1 MSAERSLA
9 LVKLVKDNEMLSEVE
24 VASVVAPLLESLRA
38 LHEGGRAHGNVS
50 LATVTIRVVEPAD
63 GTIHLPDPECC
74 GEAAHRPCAACQQT
88 AAGPTPAGDVWSV
101 GLLALQLL
109 LGRPCRD
116 PGHAPLVDPRTG
128 ELPMLPRG
136 ATLECIDFLMDCLAP
151 RPEDRASA
159 KELLRHDFLSIIAAP
174 RGPAAADAA
183 DSLADS
189 LADCLLISAAGKQ
202 QAPACRPL
210 AVPSLK
216 AKGRVCFTAPSHTTR
231 CAHCRCQRECG
242 HEQQQARGAREQ
254 AGVCGARARLPAPG
268 LLLAAADKAQH
279 ASPKTSPCCSASKSA
294 ASTKRKAGASC
305 LLDQTV
311 ASPKRKCSG
320 LVKYLS
326 PAILPMAGGDLTS
339 APALVLEA

>member
-1 MSAERSLA
+1 MSTERSLA

-24 VASVVAPLLESLRA
+24 VASVVAPLLDSLQA
-38 LHEGGRAHGNVS
+38 LHAAGRAHGNVS

-63 GTIHLPDPECC
+63 GTIHLPDPVCC
-74 GEAAHRPCAACQQT
+74 GDAAHRPCAGCQQ
-88 AAGPTPAGDVWSV
+88 AAEGPTPASDVWSV

-109 LGRPCRD
+109 LGRPCRASS
-116 PGHAPLVDPRTG
+116 HAPLVDPRTG

-136 ATLECIDFLMDCLAP
+136 VTLECIDFLMDCLAP

-159 KELLRHDFLSIIAAP
+159 AELRRHDFLSTLAP
-174 RGPAAADAA
+174 PCGPAAADAA

-202 QAPACRPL
+202 HAPACRPC

-216 AKGRVCFTAPSHTTR
+216 AKGRVCFTAPSHTAR

-242 HEQQQARGAREQ
+242 HEQQQARVAREQ
-254 AGVCGARARLPAPG
+254 AVCGARAHAPG
-268 LLLAAADKAQH
+268 LTLAAADKAQH
-279 ASPKTSPCCSASKSA
+279 VSPKASPCCSASKSA
-294 ASTKRKAGASC
+294 APTKRKAGASC
-305 LLDQTV
+305 LLDQPAAT
-311 ASPKRKCSG
+311 PKRKCSG

-326 PAILPMAGGDLTS
+326 PAILPMAGDLAS
-339 APALVLEA
+339 APTLVLEA

>member
-9 LVKLVKDNEMLSEVE
+9 LVKLVKDHEMLSEVE
-24 VASVVAPLLESLRA
+24 VASVVAPLLDSLQA
-38 LHEGGRAHGNVS
+38 LHATGRAHGNVS

-63 GTIHLPDPECC
+63 GTIHLPDPGCC
-74 GEAAHRPCAACQQT
+74 GEAAHRPCAGCQQT
-88 AAGPTPAGDVWSV
+88 AEGPTPASDVWSV

-116 PGHAPLVDPRTG
+116 ASHAPLVDPRTG

-136 ATLECIDFLMDCLAP
+136 VTLECIDFLMDCLAP

-159 KELLRHDFLSIIAAP
+159 AELRRHDFLGTIAP
-174 RGPAAADAA
+174 PSGPAAATA

-202 QAPACRPL
+202 QAPACRPC

-216 AKGRVCFTAPSHTTR
+216 AKGRVCFTAPSHTAR
-231 CAHCRCQRECG
+231 CALCRCQRECH
-242 HEQQQARGAREQ
+242 HEQQQQARGEREQ
-254 AGVCGARARLPAPG
+254 AGVSGGARALALG
-268 LLLAAADKAQH
+268 LTLAAADKAQH
-279 ASPKTSPCCSASKSA
+279 VSPKTSPCCSTSKSA
-294 ASTKRKAGASC
+294 APTKRKAGASC
-305 LLDQTV
+305 LLDQPAAT
-311 ASPKRKCSG
+311 PKRKCSG

-326 PAILPMAGGDLTS
+326 PAILPMAGDLTN